1 MMINEQM
8 ADRFFAAHSTHRR
21 DTPTLGQELRRVLRF
36 VFDQPEKRLRATD
49 FVWSYEELADHI
61 PD

>member
-1 MMINEQM
+1 MINE
-8 ADRFFAAHSTHRR
+8 RRIEWPFAARMAHGT

-36 VFDQPEKRLRATD
+36 VFDQPEERAKRTD

>member
-1 MMINEQM
+1 MIRNELPSPC
-8 ADRFFAAHSTHRR
+8 FLTAAPGGKG
-21 DTPTLGQELRRVLRF
+21 TPTLGQELRRVLRF
-36 VFDQPEKRLRATD
+36 VFDRPEERLRRTD

>member
-1 MMINEQM
+1 MYNKQVF
-8 ADRFFAAHSTHRR
+8 DRPYRPQSM
-21 DTPTLGQELRRVLRF
+21 DGKGTPTLGQELRRVFRF
-36 VFDQPEKRLRATD
+36 VFDQPEERLKTPG